1 MRIPIPTS
9 GQRGYVWLESVHSLS
24 LCKTCLFDKKT
35 IRHSFCNA
43 EDKCYSEENIELW
56 SFMSGTW
63 WIAASIFLGWKM
75 PCWRIRIAHQ
85 SCTFQAPA
93 TQTEQSKSAARSNN
107 QICILSFL
115 WWPFGLGVLKCSY
128 FPPCFSWS
136 KVFLLFM
143 HLLPG
148 NLMPQLEYL
157 HLWKKHD
164 SSWSP
169 NEKCDTE
176 LYVYFSDAVEAQWE

>member
-9 GQRGYVWLESVHSLS
+9 GQWGYVWLESVHSLS

-75 PCWRIRIAHQ
+75 PCWRIRIVHQ
-85 SCTFQAPA
+85 SCTFQ
-93 TQTEQSKSAARSNN
+93 
-107 QICILSFL
+107 
-115 WWPFGLGVLKCSY
+115 
-128 FPPCFSWS
+128 
-136 KVFLLFM
+136 
-143 HLLPG
+143 HLLPKL
-148 NLMPQLEYL
+148 NNWNQQQETAIKFVFYLSCDDLLLWLFIFHPTHTPTHTLLMIQSLPFI
-157 HLWKKHD
+157 HA
-164 SSWSP
+164 STSW
-169 NEKCDTE
+169 E
-176 LYVYFSDAVEAQWE
+176 LDATIGILTPVEEAWFLLIPKWEMWYWVVCRF